1 MERLKDLVTLFI
13 LIYLIGGAMQTTSI
27 IPCPEKC
34 ICTNKKL
41 PESELDGLRMKCV
54 GSSGSKIN
62 SFKEINLAD
71 INQVEITHLDLSN
84 NHISSL
90 ESSYFVNMT
99 QLRRLDLTQNSMRL
113 IDETVF
119 GEMPKLEE
127 LKLSQNLIANIYQGS
142 FDRMPSLRL
151 LDISSNPLVCDCNLL
166 WLNPWSANNSV
177 KLQKQPKC
185 ESTGTF
191 KGTPIKKLKIGQ
203 DLHCESQL
211 QTHLELMPDHDQV
224 LFEGDALSIR
234 CRAPRVAVGA
244 KMDSEDL
251 PPGAHVFW
259 GWSEV
264 ILAPNSTE
272 NITFHEPVQQFSTSI
287 QITEN
292 QIADRGL
299 LNSILKIPS
308 VNRNH
313 SGLWNCRLRSE
324 QANFSRSIAV
334 YVISNETLYCSA
346 YEMQDNKGHYSW
358 PKTIRGTSVIV
369 PCAGDGPPNV
379 NAMGRC
385 NEAGEWENLDTS
397 QCPFI
402 KETTRILDQFAKVN
416 LTIVRVLESAE
427 RLRNYTALQV
437 NTTVQSK
444 FRDPLDISFI
454 AKTVENY
461 IDFLTVE
468 ADLGPM
474 VLDIVSQCMHIP
486 RTLLQKGQQLDGACN
501 KLVKAAEA
509 AAENTPS
516 MLAKKD
522 NLAMEEFK
530 IRPQSFS
537 GKTCVWFKS
546 TIAGGEKERRTLQC
560 NIGNQAQSI
569 GFYDKHFDA
578 SIQFPASL
586 FTHLSAASST
596 STQKLLVSVFQNSN
610 LFPQNRSHGN
620 YRITSCVI
628 GAKVTSTSN
637 RMRENLTEP
646 IFIILRSQPF
656 HHELSA
662 PKPVWWDPELNNG
675 LGDWSSQGCLFSHM
689 LQGMLVFAC
698 TKLGYYGLI
707 QHTKYLNDSPDENSG
722 AHFRFSPIAVYVGS
736 VLLFVCLWITISTYM
751 FFGRTIQMARKAKHA
766 LVNTWFTLSILVI
779 VFNIGV
785 YQTDNTK
792 ICQTFGMLMQY
803 LSLAVLFWM
812 CVSVSNFL
820 KRMKRLDKRSNVLQG
835 DDLPKED
842 ITGRKPIL
850 GIYLVGYGIAVIIC
864 GIGGAVNIKEYASY
878 SYCFM
883 KSGPAL
889 SAVFVPATIVVC
901 FLCLLFICIKCNLR
915 DRDINGHMSEGTQG
929 TENVD
934 LDLLEP
940 GATTT
945 GNHYQ
950 SISISTPTTSTQ
962 DDQEHSHNTQL
973 NAFVITLILYL
984 VTWLFGGLSVST
996 PFAERILYEEEVFSI
1011 IYAVMA
1017 MILGG
1022 FIIFFY
1028 GVARSDIRKQWNLMR
1043 CSRARSRF
1051 SQQFP
1056 GEPKEL
1062 NGGVVT
1068 FRQMAQNAVAAGPTA
1083 TLNHSISRS
1092 NSQSSKSRPN
1102 SSNMMMKAAADL
1114 NSHSLT
1120 RRNESPS
1127 GTKMSTNM
1135 NLVLLH
1141 RQQFVHNPVMISESV
1156 HSADVFYNAK
1166 QSNVARKFFRKQK
1179 RLAKQ
1184 NNIEIH
1190 RRDFCGDG
1198 GSSEVGTSMITFPK
1212 PPTSKPP
1219 TEMSMFSS
1227 GSKVNNI
1234 NIHVDRSRME
1244 CGKEQ
1249 RHNNPNILS
1258 DSCNEE
1264 SDADRLVVGAESLRA
1279 IAAQR
1284 SKVTNRENPSMVANI
1299 YTNVAETGTPQH
1311 ETVTMRA
1318 EERYKK
1324 TINTDEEDD
1333 DDENLSS
1340 DNDPHY
1346 VNQSFDGQYPFKS
1359 IKEEER
1365 SPDPPQEAQRLQHP
1379 PASLE
1384 LRTTGDSGMVVLT
1397 LNSPIISAMNTIG
1410 LPIATPPDDVVIEE
1424 ESEGGYIS
1432 ESVEIQEASGDV
1444 GLRQMYSKSM
1454 EDMCRSFA
1462 AHCRETR
1469 TRSISFNN
1477 VSLMGVDTI
1486 LSPMKTSS
1494 SPVLFSPSLCDID
1507 DYHQQ
1512 PSTSY
1517 DLTCGADLIF
1527 NPPLSAIARH
1537 FTSSPTSESDINYQN
1552 SEISIRSHGLYAPQ
1566 PPDTLDL
1573 TLTGEDSMNF
1583 TYQASEVSD
1592 IDREYD
1598 DDEEDGENDAHD
1610 YLLGSERD
1618 LRNERDLLD
1627 ESQSSIDELYQR
1639 IKRRRNFPRRS
1650 QEAQVRDEERSDSS
1664 VVMSNPNE

>member
-1 MERLKDLVTLFI
+1 MERLRKITKLYI
-13 LIYLIGGAMQTTSI
+13 LIYLVGVLLRPTDTAG
-27 IPCPEKC
+27 CPEKC
-34 ICTNKKL
+34 TCSNKKL
-41 PESELDGLRMKCV
+41 PDSDLDGLRVKCV
-54 GSSGSKIN
+54 GSPGGKI
-62 SFKEINLAD
+62 STFKEINLGD
-71 INQVEITHLDLSN
+71 INQAEITHLDLSN

-90 ESSYFVNMT
+90 EASYFVNMT
-99 QLRRLDLTQNSMRL
+99 QLRRLDLTHNSMRL

-119 GEMPKLEE
+119 GEMPKLED
-127 LKLSQNLIANIYQGS
+127 LKLSQNLIAHIYQGS
-142 FDRMPSLRL
+142 FDRMPSLRM
-151 LDISSNPLVCDCNLL
+151 LDISMNPLVCDCNLL

-191 KGTPIKKLKIGQ
+191 KGTPIKKLKIGT

-211 QTHLELMPDHDQV
+211 QTHLELMPEHDQV
-224 LFEGDALSIR
+224 LFEGDALAIR

-272 NITFHEPVQQFSTSI
+272 NITFLEPIQQFATTI

-308 VNRNH
+308 VSRNH
-313 SGLWNCRLRSE
+313 SGMWNCRLRSE

-334 YVISNETLYCSA
+334 YVISNETEYCPA
-346 YEMQDNKGHYSW
+346 NEMHDNKGHYSW
-358 PKTIRGTSVIV
+358 PRTIRGTSVVV
-369 PCAGDGPPNV
+369 PCAGDGPPHV
-379 NAMGRC
+379 YAAGRC
-385 NEAGEWENLDTS
+385 NEAGEWVNLNTS

-402 KETTRILDQFAKVN
+402 KDTTRILDQFAKVD
-416 LTIVRVLESAE
+416 LAFVRVLESAE
-427 RLRNYTALQV
+427 RLRNYTALPG
-437 NTTVQSK
+437 NSTVQLK
-444 FRDPLDISFI
+444 FKDPIDVSFI
-454 AKTVENY
+454 AKTVDNY
-461 IDFLTVE
+461 IDYLTRE

-486 RTLLQKGQQLDGACN
+486 ASLLQKGQQLDGACN
-501 KLVKAAEA
+501 KLVRAAEA

-516 MLAKKD
+516 MLAKKE

-546 TIAGGEKERRTLQC
+546 AVAGGEKERRTLQC

-586 FTHLSAASST
+586 FAHLSAASST

-620 YRITSCVI
+620 YKITSCVI
-628 GAKVTSTSN
+628 GAKVTSTGN

-646 IFIILRSQPF
+646 IFIILRAQPF

-662 PKPVWWDPELNNG
+662 PKPVWWDPELNGG

-722 AHFRFSPIAVYVGS
+722 ARFRFSPIAVYVGS
-736 VLLFVCLWITISTYM
+736 VILFVCLWINISTYSVL
-751 FFGRTIQMARKAKHA
+751 GKTIQMARKAKHA
-766 LVNTWFTLSILVI
+766 LVNTWFTLSLLIV
-779 VFNIGV
+779 VFNVGI
-785 YQTDNTK
+785 YQTDNSK
-792 ICQTFGMLMQY
+792 ICQVFGMLTQY

-820 KRMKRLDKRSNVLQG
+820 KRMKRLEKRSGVLQG

-842 ITGRKPIL
+842 IVGRKPIL

-864 GIGGAVNIKEYASY
+864 GIGGAVNIREYASY

-940 GATTT
+940 TTTT

-984 VTWLFGGLSVST
+984 VTWLFGGLTVST
-996 PFAERILYEEEVFSI
+996 PFAERILYEEEVFSVI
-1011 IYAVMA
+1011 FAVVA
-1017 MILGG
+1017 TILGG
-1022 FIIFFY
+1022 FIVFFY
-1028 GVARSDIRKQWNLMR
+1028 GVARSDIRKQWNMMR
-1043 CSRARSRF
+1043 CSRARNRF
-1051 SQQFP
+1051 TQQFP
-1056 GEPKEL
+1056 GDPKEL

-1068 FRQMAQNAVAAGPTA
+1068 FRQVAGNSVV
-1083 TLNHSISRS
+1083 NHSISRS

-1102 SSNMMMKAAADL
+1102 STNMMMKAAADL
-1114 NSHSLT
+1114 NSHTLT
-1120 RRNESPS
+1120 RRNESPN
-1127 GTKMSTNM
+1127 GAKMTANM

-1141 RQQFVHNPVMISESV
+1141 RQQFVHNPVIINEAI
-1156 HSADVFYNAK
+1156 HTADVFYNPN

-1184 NNIEIH
+1184 NNIEIQ
-1190 RRDFCGDG
+1190 RRDFGGDG

-1212 PPTSKPP
+1212 PPTTKPP

-1234 NIHVDRSRME
+1234 NIHVDRARVE
-1244 CGKEQ
+1244 CVKEQ
-1249 RHNNPNILS
+1249 RHHNPNILS

-1284 SKVTNRENPSMVANI
+1284 SKMSNRENPSVVANI
-1299 YTNVAETGTPQH
+1299 YTNIAETGTPQH

-1318 EERYKK
+1318 DERFKK
-1324 TINTDEEDD
+1324 SINTDEDD
-1333 DDENLSS
+1333 DDDNLSS

-1365 SPDPPQEAQRLQHP
+1365 SPDNPEAPSTSKTSTHVP
-1379 PASLE
+1379 TCLE
-1384 LRTTGDSGMVVLT
+1384 LRTTNDSNLVILS
-1397 LNSPIISAMNTIG
+1397 LSSPILAMNTLG
-1410 LPIATPPDDVVIEE
+1410 LPIVIPQAVPEVKEESSSEAVPEE
-1424 ESEGGYIS
+1424 EY
-1432 ESVEIQEASGDV
+1432 ASDLLEMPECDV
-1444 GLRQMYSKSM
+1444 QLRQNHSKSM
-1454 EDMCRSFA
+1454 DNLSRSFTA
-1462 AHCRETR
+1462 QCRETR
-1469 TRSISFNN
+1469 ARSISFNN
-1477 VSLMGVDTI
+1477 VSLMSDV
-1486 LSPMKTSS
+1486 LLPPMKTSS

-1512 PSTSY
+1512 ASTSY
-1517 DLTCGADLIF
+1517 DMDCGTDLIF

-1537 FTSSPTSESDINYQN
+1537 FTSSPTSESDINYQH

-1566 PPDTLDL
+1566 PPDNDL
-1573 TLTGEDSMNF
+1573 TLTGEDSLTF
-1583 TYQASEVSD
+1583 AYQASEVSD
-1592 IDREYD
+1592 ADREYED
-1598 DDEEDGENDAHD
+1598 DDDDTGADAHD
-1610 YLLGSERD
+1610 YLLGSQSD
-1618 LRNERDLLD
+1618 LRDERELLD

-1639 IKRRRNFPRRS
+1639 IKRRGTKNFPRRA
-1650 QEAQVRDEERSDSS
+1650 EAQGRDEDVSSQGSS
-1664 VVMSNPNE
+1664 VVLSNPND

>member
-1 MERLKDLVTLFI
+1 MERLRKITKLFI
-13 LIYLIGGAMQTTSI
+13 LIYLLNGLLHQANGLG
-27 IPCPEKC
+27 CPEKC
-34 ICTNKKL
+34 TCSNKKL
-41 PESELDGLRMKCV
+41 PESDLDGLRVKCV
-54 GSSGSKIN
+54 GSPGAKI
-62 SFKEINLAD
+62 STFKEINLSD
-71 INQVEITHLDLSN
+71 INQAEITHLDLSN

-90 ESSYFVNMT
+90 EASYFVNMT
-99 QLRRLDLTQNSMRL
+99 QLRRLDLMHNSIRL

-119 GEMPKLEE
+119 GEMPKLED
-127 LKLSQNLIANIYQGS
+127 LKLAQNLIAHIYQGS

-151 LDISSNPLVCDCNLL
+151 LDISMNPLVCDCNLL

-191 KGTPIKKLKIGQ
+191 KGTPIKKLKIGT

-211 QTHLELMPDHDQV
+211 QTHLELMPDRDQI

-259 GWSEV
+259 GWSDV
-264 ILAPNSTE
+264 ILTPNSTE
-272 NITFHEPVQQFSTSI
+272 NITFHEPIQQFSTSI

-299 LNSILKIPS
+299 LNSILRIPS
-308 VNRNH
+308 VSRNH
-313 SGLWNCRLRSE
+313 SGMWNCRLRSE

-334 YVISNETLYCSA
+334 YVISNETLYCPA

-358 PKTIRGTSVIV
+358 PRTIRDTSVIV
-369 PCAGDGPPNV
+369 PCAGDGPPHV
-379 NAMGRC
+379 FAVGRC
-385 NEAGEWENLDTS
+385 NEAGNWENLDTS

-427 RLRNYTALQV
+427 RLRNYTALPA
-437 NTTVQSK
+437 NNTVQLK
-444 FRDPLDISFI
+444 FRDPIDVSFI

-474 VLDIVSQCMHIP
+474 VLDIVSQVMHIP
-486 RTLLQKGQQLDGACN
+486 QALLQKGQQLDGACN

-546 TIAGGEKERRTLQC
+546 TVAGGEKERRTLQC

-586 FTHLSAASST
+586 FAHLSAGSST
-596 STQKLLVSVFQNSN
+596 STQKLLVSVFHNSN

-628 GAKVTSTSN
+628 GAKVTSTGN

-646 IFIILRSQPF
+646 IFIILRAQPF

-662 PKPVWWDPELNNG
+662 PKPVWWDPELNGG

-707 QHTKYLNDSPDENSG
+707 QHTRYLNDSPDENSG
-722 AHFRFSPIAVYVGS
+722 ARFRFSPIAVYVGS
-736 VLLFVCLWITISTYM
+736 AILFICLWINISTYTV
-751 FFGRTIQMARKAKHA
+751 FGRTIQMARKAKHA
-766 LVNTWFTLSILVI
+766 LVNTWFTLSLLVV
-779 VFNIGV
+779 VFNVGI
-785 YQTDNTK
+785 YQTDNSR
-792 ICQTFGMLMQY
+792 ICQTFGMLTQY
-803 LSLAVLFWM
+803 FSLAVLFWM

-820 KRMKRLDKRSNVLQG
+820 KRMKRLEKRTNVLQG

-842 ITGRKPIL
+842 IVGRKPIL

-864 GIGGAVNIKEYASY
+864 GIGGAVNIREYASY

-940 GATTT
+940 ATTT

-984 VTWLFGGLSVST
+984 VTWLFGGLTVST
-996 PFAERILYEEEVFSI
+996 PFAERILYEEEVFSVI
-1011 IYAVMA
+1011 FTVMA
-1017 MILGG
+1017 IILGG
-1022 FIIFFY
+1022 FIVFFY
-1028 GVARSDIRKQWNLMR
+1028 GVARSDIRKQWTLMR
-1043 CSRARSRF
+1043 CSRARNRF
-1051 SQQFP
+1051 TQQFP
-1056 GEPKEL
+1056 GDPKEL

-1068 FRQMAQNAVAAGPTA
+1068 FRQVSGNSAAAP

-1102 SSNMMMKAAADL
+1102 STNMMLKAAADL
-1114 NSHSLT
+1114 NSHTLT

-1127 GTKMSTNM
+1127 GTKMTANM

-1141 RQQFVHNPVMISESV
+1141 RQQFVHNPVIINEAV
-1156 HSADVFYNAK
+1156 HSADIFYNPN

-1184 NNIEIH
+1184 NNIEIQ
-1190 RRDFCGDG
+1190 RRDFGGDG

-1212 PPTSKPP
+1212 PPTTKPP
-1219 TEMSMFSS
+1219 AEMSMFSS

-1234 NIHVDRSRME
+1234 NIHVDRRVE

-1249 RHNNPNILS
+1249 RHHNPNILS

-1264 SDADRLVVGAESLRA
+1264 SDADRLLVGAESLRA

-1284 SKVTNRENPSMVANI
+1284 SKITNRDNPSVVANI

-1324 TINTDEEDD
+1324 SINTDDD
-1333 DDENLSS
+1333 DDLSS

-1365 SPDPPQEAQRLQHP
+1365 SPDPLELPSTSRANPHP
-1379 PASLE
+1379 PTCLE
-1384 LRTTGDSGMVVLT
+1384 LRSTNDSDVFVLS
-1397 LNSPIISAMNTIG
+1397 LNSPILAMNTVG
-1410 LPIATPPDDVVIEE
+1410 LPIVTLPLEQQIQEETSPEPVAEE
-1424 ESEGGYIS
+1424 ESEALEMPDG
-1432 ESVEIQEASGDV
+1432 ERQ
-1444 GLRQMYSKSM
+1444 LRLIHSKSM
-1454 EDMCRSFA
+1454 ENMSRSFNA
-1462 AHCRETR
+1462 QWRETR
-1469 TRSISFNN
+1469 ARSISFNN
-1477 VSLMGVDTI
+1477 VSLGTEAL
-1486 LSPMKTSS
+1486 LSPLKTSS

-1512 PSTSY
+1512 ATASY
-1517 DLTCGADLIF
+1517 DMDCGPDLMF

-1537 FTSSPTSESDINYQN
+1537 FTSSPTSESDINYQH

-1566 PPDTLDL
+1566 PPDNDL
-1573 TLTGEDSMNF
+1573 TLTGEDSLTF
-1583 TYQASEVSD
+1583 AYQASEVSD
-1592 IDREYD
+1592 VDREYD
-1598 DDEEDGENDAHD
+1598 DDDEDETGNDAHD
-1610 YLLGSERD
+1610 FLLGSQSD
-1618 LRNERDLLD
+1618 LRDERELLD

-1639 IKRRRNFPRRS
+1639 IKRRSTRKFPRRP
-1650 QEAQVRDEERSDSS
+1650 EAQGCDEEASCSA
-1664 VVMSNPNE
+1664 VMSNPND

>member
-1 MERLKDLVTLFI
+1 M
-13 LIYLIGGAMQTTSI
+13 
-27 IPCPEKC
+27 
-34 ICTNKKL
+34 
-41 PESELDGLRMKCV
+41 
-54 GSSGSKIN
+54 
-62 SFKEINLAD
+62 
-71 INQVEITHLDLSN
+71 
-84 NHISSL
+84 
-90 ESSYFVNMT
+90 FVNLT
-99 QLRRLDLTQNSMRL
+99 QLRRLDLTHNSMRL

-119 GEMPKLEE
+119 GEMPKLED
-127 LKLSQNLIANIYQGS
+127 LKLAQNLIAHIYQGS

-151 LDISSNPLVCDCNLL
+151 LDISMNPLVCDCNLL

-211 QTHLELMPDHDQV
+211 QTHLELLPDHDQI

-259 GWSEV
+259 GWSNV

-272 NITFHEPVQQFSTSI
+272 NITFVEPIQQFAATI

-299 LNSILKIPS
+299 LNSILRIPS
-308 VNRNH
+308 VGRNH
-313 SGLWNCRLRSE
+313 TGMWNCRLRSE

-334 YVISNETLYCSA
+334 WVIHNETSYCPSQ
-346 YEMQDNKGHYSW
+346 EMADNKGHYSW
-358 PKTIRGTSVIV
+358 PRTIRGTLVSV
-369 PCAGDGPPNV
+369 PCAGDGPPHV
-379 NAMGRC
+379 HAVGRC
-385 NEAGEWENLDTS
+385 NETGQWENLDTS
-397 QCPFI
+397 ACPFI
-402 KETTRILDQFAKVN
+402 RETTRILDQFAKVN

-427 RLRNYTALQV
+427 RLRNYTALPG
-437 NTTVQSK
+437 NATVQLK
-444 FRDPLDISFI
+444 FRDPIDVSFI
-454 AKTVENY
+454 AKTVDNY

-474 VLDIVSQCMHIP
+474 VLDIVSQCMQIP
-486 RTLLQKGQQLDGACN
+486 AVLLQMGQQRDGACN
-501 KLVKAAEA
+501 KLVRAAEA

-516 MLAKKD
+516 VLAKKD

-537 GKTCVWFKS
+537 GKTCVWFKAA
-546 TIAGGEKERRTLQC
+546 TERRTLQC

-569 GFYDKHFDA
+569 GFYDKHIDA

-586 FTHLSAASST
+586 FAHLSAASST

-610 LFPQNRSHGN
+610 LFPQNRSHGT

-628 GAKVTSTSN
+628 GAKVTSSSN

-646 IFIILRSQPF
+646 IFIILRAQPF

-662 PKPVWWDPELNNG
+662 PKPVWWDPELNGG

-722 AHFRFSPIAVYVGS
+722 ARFRYCPVAVYVGS
-736 VLLFVCLWITISTYM
+736 LVLFICLWVNISTYTV
-751 FFGRTIQMARKAKHA
+751 FGKTIQMARKAKHA
-766 LVNTWFTLSILVI
+766 LVNTWLTLSLLLL
-779 VFNIGV
+779 VFNVGI
-785 YQTDNTK
+785 YQTDNSR
-792 ICQTFGMLMQY
+792 ICQTFGMLTQY

-820 KRMKRLDKRSNVLQG
+820 KRMKRLEKRPNVLQA

-842 ITGRKPIL
+842 IGGRKPIL

-864 GIGGAVNIKEYASY
+864 GIGGAVNIREYASY

-883 KSGPAL
+883 KSSPAL
-889 SAVFVPATIVVC
+889 SAVFVPAAIVIS
-901 FLCLLFICIKCNLR
+901 FLCLLFVCIKCNLR

-940 GATTT
+940 NTVT

-962 DDQEHSHNTQL
+962 DDQEHSHSTQL

-984 VTWLFGGLSVST
+984 ITWLFAGLTVST
-996 PFAERILYEEEVFSI
+996 PFAERIQYEEEAFSV
-1011 IYAVMA
+1011 IYAIMA
-1017 MILGG
+1017 TVLGC
-1022 FIIFFY
+1022 FTVFFY
-1028 GVARSDIRKQWNLMR
+1028 GIARSDIRKQWNVMR
-1043 CSRARSRF
+1043 CSRVRNRF
-1051 SQQFP
+1051 TQNFS

-1068 FRQMAQNAVAAGPTA
+1068 FRQVAATA
-1083 TLNHSISRS
+1083 AAHSVSRS

-1102 SSNMMMKAAADL
+1102 STMLKAAAADL
-1114 NSHSLT
+1114 NSHTLT
-1120 RRNESPS
+1120 RRNGSPS
-1127 GTKMSTNM
+1127 GAKVANM

-1141 RQQFVHNPVMISESV
+1141 RQQFVHNPVIINEEV
-1156 HSADVFYNAK
+1156 HAADVFYNPN

-1184 NNIEIH
+1184 NNIEIQ
-1190 RRDFCGDG
+1190 RRDFSGDG
-1198 GSSEVGTSMITFPK
+1198 GNSEVGTSMITFPK
-1212 PPTSKPP
+1212 PPTTRPP

-1234 NIHVDRSRME
+1234 NIHVDRRVE

-1284 SKVTNRENPSMVANI
+1284 SKITNRDSGVVANI
-1299 YTNVAETGTPQH
+1299 YTNVQETGTPQH

-1324 TINTDEEDD
+1324 SLNTDDDD
-1333 DDENLSS
+1333 DDEENMSS

-1365 SPDPPQEAQRLQHP
+1365 SPDVDQIVTAHP
-1379 PASLE
+1379 PTCLE
-1384 LRTTGDSGMVVLT
+1384 LRSTNDAEGFVLS
-1397 LNSPIISAMNTIG
+1397 LNSPILAMNTVG
-1410 LPIATPPDDVVIEE
+1410 LPIVTSPSEQEIKE
-1424 ESEGGYIS
+1424 ESCETVDAEGCPSALDLRS
-1432 ESVEIQEASGDV
+1432 EEVL
-1444 GLRQMYSKSM
+1444 LRQMQSKSM
-1454 EDMCRSFA
+1454 EDMSRSFTA
-1462 AHCRETR
+1462 RETR
-1469 TRSISFNN
+1469 ARSISFNN
-1477 VSLMGVDTI
+1477 VALLPDML

-1507 DYHQQ
+1507 DYHAQ

-1517 DLTCGADLIF
+1517 DMDAGLIF

-1537 FTSSPTSESDINYQN
+1537 FTSSPTSESDINYQH

-1566 PPDTLDL
+1566 PPDNDL
-1573 TLTGEDSMNF
+1573 TLAGEEGLTF
-1583 TYQASEVSD
+1583 AYQASEVSD
-1592 IDREYD
+1592 VEDED
-1598 DDEEDGENDAHD
+1598 DGQDVHD
-1610 YLLGSERD
+1610 YLLGEDSRDERELID
-1618 LRNERDLLD
+1618 
-1627 ESQSSIDELYQR
+1627 SQTSIDELYQR
-1639 IKRRRNFPRRS
+1639 IKRRSNQQHFLRQQEEVSS
-1650 QEAQVRDEERSDSS
+1650 QGSS
-1664 VVMSNPNE
+1664 VVLPNE